1 MSWMDSWSRPN
12 KQSATPPPLYLTDA
26 ATKYCSTCGRVI
38 GARRSHQKNKVVKYC
53 SDGCRRHRV
62 GPVDKKIDRTIL
74 SLLLGEKDSGLE
86 RTGAMGKF
94 RKGDKRLVIT
104 MDEIEGIVFGRDG
117 MGEAGDGDGEEEK
130 ARESGGEGGEVT
142 DGSVTHESEG
152 EEALAEGGVKTVEE
166 EEHSEEKAQDEAAPD
181 TRRQEGQRRAD
192 EREKVRR
199 AARRAVVFG
208 FAVDPPETTQGKS
221 KTKGGGDKEQPP
233 EEAPRRK
240 CEAVMNGQVVEPSFA
255 KGNWSVRWRE

>member
-62 GPVDKKIDRTIL
+62 GPLDRKIDRTIL
-74 SLLLGEKDSGLE
+74 GLLNGEEGSGVE
-86 RTGAMGKF
+86 KTGAKGKVK
-94 RKGDKRLVIT
+94 KGDKRLVIT
-104 MDEIEGIVFGRDG
+104 MDEIEGIVFGRG
-117 MGEAGDGDGEEEK
+117 GDGGGGEGEEDGK
-130 ARESGGEGGEVT
+130 VGSGGEGEGGEVT

-152 EEALAEGGVKTVEE
+152 EEALADGGVKMVDE
-166 EEHSEEKAQDEAAPD
+166 EEHGDEKAQGEAAPD

-208 FAVDPPETTQGKS
+208 FAMDPPETNQGKS
-221 KTKGGGDKEQPP
+221 KAKGGGDKEQSS

>member
-12 KQSATPPPLYLTDA
+12 KQSATPPPLYLTSDDV
-26 ATKYCSTCGRVI
+26 KYCSTCGRVI

-53 SDGCRRHRV
+53 SEGCRRHRI
-62 GPVDKKIDRTIL
+62 GPLDKRIDRTIL
-74 SLLLGEKDSGLE
+74 GLLNGEEGSGVE

-94 RKGDKRLVIT
+94 RKGDKRLMIT
-104 MDEIEGIVFGRDG
+104 CDEIEGIVFGRG
-117 MGEAGDGDGEEEK
+117 VGRDGDGGGEEK
-130 ARESGGEGGEVT
+130 GEDGGSGDEV
-142 DGSVTHESEG
+142 DDHDAIHESEG
-152 EEALAEGGVKTVEE
+152 EGSLTDGGVKTADE
-166 EEHSEEKAQDEAAPD
+166 EEHVDGKSQEEAPPD

-208 FAVDPPETTQGKS
+208 FAVDPPETNQSKS
-221 KTKGGGDKEQPP
+221 KAKGADKEQPP

-255 KGNWSVRWRE
+255 KGNWSIRWRE